1 MVTVSVMCVTPH
13 KDKDSKSRLV
23 AVASD
28 SHDGLEVVVHQ
39 DHVGCLLADVGARLA
54 HRNTDVSGLQSHGVI
69 YPVTRHGHHGAVVL
83 QGLKRG
89 TGL

>member
-1 MVTVSVMCVTPH
+1 MCVTPR
-13 KDKDSKSRLV
+13 KDKGSESGLV
-23 AVASD
+23 AAAPD

-39 DHVGCLLADVGARLA
+39 DHVGRLLADVGARLA

-69 YPVTRHGHHGAVVL
+69 HPVTCHGHHGAVVL

-89 TGL
+89 AGL